1 MSAPAESVYTNTLNI
16 CDVIKKQ
23 QTLNKEQIW
32 KKLGQQNSMI
42 AFWSDLT
49 KKSVVAESVSTN
61 S

>member
-1 MSAPAESVYTNTLNI
+1 MSAPAESVYTYTLNI

-23 QTLNKEQIW
+23 QTLNKKQKW
-32 KKLGQQNSMI
+32 KKLGQENSMI

-49 KKSVVAESVSTN
+49 KKSAVAESVSTN